1 MPFEVLLFVC
11 FVTEDITFFQYTFTI
26 MGGTFTYKGME
37 DEENL
42 FSLRDLDYNVMG
54 ELHVNRNPPTINKHI
69 YLKVS
74 PNHGAE

>member
-1 MPFEVLLFVC
+1 MLFVLLC
-11 FVTEDITFFQYTFTI
+11 NRGHNLFQYTFTI

-74 PNHGAE
+74 PNQ

>member
-1 MPFEVLLFVC
+1 
-11 FVTEDITFFQYTFTI
+11 

-74 PNHGAE
+74 PNLCDLDYTTMHRTTCQKEPTNNQQTYIT